1 MIFESNYSKYS
12 AMKKILTNLTALL
25 ILASCSSTKEA
36 QTSSELSK
44 SEKKLVTESIVKK
57 AVESKRYIVRFDR
70 MYFNF
75 GGITELIPRSNYII
89 IDGSKAIISTAYI
102 GKQYDIRPIVGIS
115 MKGESS
121 DYEVTNN
128 IKKGNYEV
136 KMKVINKTNTFDVYL
151 TIDKTGRCDASIN
164 NLYTSYIRY
173 RGTII
178 PIKEREETVP
188 LQDNQ
193 VIG

>member
-1 MIFESNYSKYS
+1 
-12 AMKKILTNLTALL
+12 MKKIFLNLIPLL

-36 QTSSELSK
+36 QTTSELTK
-44 SEKKLVTESIVKK
+44 SEKKLVTESLVKK

-75 GGITELIPRSNYII
+75 GGITDLIPRSNYII
-89 IDGSKAIISTAYI
+89 IDGRKAIISTAYI

-121 DYEVTNN
+121 DYEITNN
-128 IKKGNYEV
+128 IKKGIYEV
-136 KMKVINKTNTFDVYL
+136 KMKVINKTNTFDVFL
-151 TIDKTGRCDASIN
+151 TIDKNGQCNATIN

-173 RGTII
+173 RGTIT

-188 LQDNQ
+188 LQEYP

>member
-1 MIFESNYSKYS
+1 
-12 AMKKILTNLTALL
+12 MKKIFISLTAIL
-25 ILASCSSTKEA
+25 ILASCSSTKEV
-36 QTSSELSK
+36 QTTSELSK
-44 SEKKLVTESIVKK
+44 GEKKLLTESIVKK
-57 AVESKRYIVRFDR
+57 AVESKKYIVRFDR

-75 GGITELIPRSNYII
+75 GGISDLIPRSNYII

-115 MKGESS
+115 MKGLSS

-128 IKKGNYEV
+128 IKKGTYEV

-151 TIDKTGRCDASIN
+151 TIDKNGQCNASIN

-173 RGTII
+173 RGTVI
-178 PIKEREETVP
+178 PIKIKEETVP
-188 LQDNQ
+188 LQDYP